1 MRVTVSGTP
10 RAVPPAD
17 RPKLRVMSLRTTPL
31 SFSTFT
37 PFEPSPGKG
46 PAVSSGISAHAD
58 AGGEA
63 EGGADADGFPSAVQP
78 TSGTSPAPA
87 ISRIILRRASTGRSW
102 ARPRSCSC
110 GPSSWRPFMTRRY
123 ERRARRS
130 TGPRLSSRCRFPGAG
145 YRPGRPAALGTL
157 APMYGYD
164 QTAGPQAQYAPP
176 QQPMSG
182 GYGQQ
187 PPLYPEPSPPS
198 LADAVRAFTTGQMA
212 AEDFQQV
219 FATSKVYCPRG
230 DNPGFLALHNT
241 QQPVIPMFSTLK
253 ELRRYA
259 GKESKYFVITGAE
272 VLDLLPTGYGFVLD
286 MEGEH
291 RMVFDAKAV
300 EQMVEFAMR
309 RMYG

>member
-1 MRVTVSGTP
+1 
-10 RAVPPAD
+10 
-17 RPKLRVMSLRTTPL
+17 
-31 SFSTFT
+31 
-37 PFEPSPGKG
+37 
-46 PAVSSGISAHAD
+46 
-58 AGGEA
+58 
-63 EGGADADGFPSAVQP
+63 
-78 TSGTSPAPA
+78 
-87 ISRIILRRASTGRSW
+87 
-102 ARPRSCSC
+102 
-110 GPSSWRPFMTRRY
+110 
-123 ERRARRS
+123 
-130 TGPRLSSRCRFPGAG
+130 
-145 YRPGRPAALGTL
+145 
-157 APMYGYD
+157 MYGYD
-164 QTAGPQAQYAPP
+164 QSAGAQQQYGVPP
-176 QQPMSG
+176 QQPMAGGVG

-198 LADAVRAFTTGQMA
+198 LADAVRAFTTGQLA

-241 QQPVIPMFSTLK
+241 QQPVIPMFTTLK

-291 RMVFDAKAV
+291 RIVFDAKAV
-300 EQMVEFAMR
+300 EQMVDFAMR

>member
-1 MRVTVSGTP
+1 
-10 RAVPPAD
+10 
-17 RPKLRVMSLRTTPL
+17 
-31 SFSTFT
+31 
-37 PFEPSPGKG
+37 
-46 PAVSSGISAHAD
+46 
-58 AGGEA
+58 
-63 EGGADADGFPSAVQP
+63 
-78 TSGTSPAPA
+78 
-87 ISRIILRRASTGRSW
+87 
-102 ARPRSCSC
+102 
-110 GPSSWRPFMTRRY
+110 
-123 ERRARRS
+123 
-130 TGPRLSSRCRFPGAG
+130 
-145 YRPGRPAALGTL
+145 
-157 APMYGYD
+157 MYGYD
-164 QTAGPQAQYAPP
+164 QSAGTQQQYAQP
-176 QQPMSG
+176 QQQMPGQMPGGPMGG

-198 LADAVRAFTTGQMA
+198 LADAVRAFTTGQLA

-241 QQPVIPMFSTLK
+241 QQPVIPMFTSLK

-272 VLDLLPTGYGFVLD
+272 VIDLLPTGYGFVLD

>member
-1 MRVTVSGTP
+1 
-10 RAVPPAD
+10 
-17 RPKLRVMSLRTTPL
+17 
-31 SFSTFT
+31 
-37 PFEPSPGKG
+37 
-46 PAVSSGISAHAD
+46 
-58 AGGEA
+58 
-63 EGGADADGFPSAVQP
+63 
-78 TSGTSPAPA
+78 
-87 ISRIILRRASTGRSW
+87 
-102 ARPRSCSC
+102 
-110 GPSSWRPFMTRRY
+110 
-123 ERRARRS
+123 
-130 TGPRLSSRCRFPGAG
+130 
-145 YRPGRPAALGTL
+145 
-157 APMYGYD
+157 MYGYGQPMD
-164 QTAGPQAQYAPP
+164 GSAAQQQYGNVPP
-176 QQPMSG
+176 QQQMPG

-198 LADAVRAFTTGQMA
+198 LADAVRAFTTGQMS

-241 QQPVIPMFSTLK
+241 QQPVIPMFTSLK

-272 VLDLLPTGYGFVLD
+272 VIDLLPTGYGFVLD